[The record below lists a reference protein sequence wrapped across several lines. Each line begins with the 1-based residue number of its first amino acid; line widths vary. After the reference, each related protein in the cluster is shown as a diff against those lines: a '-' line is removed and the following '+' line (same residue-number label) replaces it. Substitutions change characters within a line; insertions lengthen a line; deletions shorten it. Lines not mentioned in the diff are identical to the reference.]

1 MMKGAISMSKQT
13 ETVQKIAET
22 AYKLFAE
29 HGIDHTS
36 MAMIA
41 SEVRI
46 SKPAIYYY
54 YASKDALV
62 QFLFEEICKEL
73 HFTKLFQIDAYSK
86 SSFKAQ
92 LLTDGYQLI
101 EDQKNDESF
110 SRIFNEYMSLAA
122 RNEGYRIQLNEVL
135 ADSMKGFHEL
145 LLRGVSFGVVAG
157 RQVEAKA
164 HVLTMVIDNIS
175 NYMLMGFDLD
185 YKAIWAEA
193 VESVLRDE

>member
-1 MMKGAISMSKQT
+1 MSKQT
-13 ETVQKIAET
+13 ETYQKIVET

-41 SEVRI
+41 SEVGI

-54 YASKDALV
+54 YKSKDALV

-73 HFTKLFQIDAYSK
+73 HFTKLFQVGAYSK
-86 SSFKAQ
+86 SNFKAQ
-92 LLTDGYQLI
+92 LLADGYRMI
-101 EDQKNDESF
+101 EDQQNDKSF

-122 RNEGYRIQLNEVL
+122 RNESYQLKLNEVL
-135 ADSMKGFHEL
+135 ASAMKGFHEL
-145 LLRGVSFGVVAG
+145 LLRGVSFGIVAD

-164 HVLTMVIDNIS
+164 HILSMVIDNIG
-175 NYMLMGFDLD
+175 NYMLMGFDLN
-185 YKAIWAEA
+185 YKTIWTEA